1 MRKVAERKVE
11 WHPKTL
17 KGISQIPKDG
27 MEFAYVS
34 EDYKQVHQLVWCK
47 DFMQDTIFGSLH
59 NTPFEI
65 YGFKYDPA
73 KNPAICKDK
82 TRIMVCNWRDQ
93 EFEQKLLMNC
103 KEFLHGIE
111 KRLKM
116 KNTIFEKC
124 VNPPP
129 IYRRSGV
136 FIIEGSR
143 RWMIAPPMISL
154 YTLLIRIGMVH
165 PIGQNVAQTL
175 AQIYDG
181 SLSPYNWKPDR
192 NTKWGEIHDDND
204 SDNLQNGWNGLNT
217 ILRVGDRKIF
227 HRSIQENYRKNIS
240 IYTIHDDCGLGGFS
254 NGYTENDF
262 PHWHR
267 EV

>member
-1 MRKVAERKVE
+1 MSKIAERKVE

-47 DFMQDTIFGSLH
+47 DFMQDTIFGYL
-59 NTPFEI
+59 NNAQFEI
-65 YGFKYDPA
+65 YGFEYDPA

-93 EFEQKLLMNC
+93 QFEQKLLVNC

-111 KRLKM
+111 KKLKM
-116 KNTIFEKC
+116 KKTIFEKC

-154 YTLLIRIGMVH
+154 YTLLIRVGMIH
-165 PIGQNVAQTL
+165 PVGQDVEETLNQVRNQTL
-175 AQIYDG
+175 N
-181 SLSPYNWKPDR
+181 PYNWKPDR
-192 NTKWGEIHDDND
+192 TTKWGEIHDDND
-204 SDNLQNGWNGLNT
+204 SDNLQNGWDGLNT
-217 ILRVGDRKIF
+217 ILRIGDRKIF
-227 HRSIQENYRKNIS
+227 HRSIKENYRNNVG

-254 NGYTENDF
+254 NGYTEDNF